1 MIFTFKLSGTAEY
14 MRVDYAKKQMI
25 TVLNYEG
32 LKGIRISTD
41 FNHIKTIVHTLLSD
55 SDQYAIISEAEF
67 FDVHNDVVMLIGQQ
81 QEELYA
87 EQFLN

>member
-1 MIFTFKLSGTAEY
+1 MIFTFKLSGTSEY

-25 TVLNYEG
+25 TVLNYER
-32 LKGIRISTD
+32 LKGIRISDD

-67 FDVHNDVVMLIGQQ
+67 FDAHNNVVVLIAEQ

-87 EQFLN
+87 GQFLN